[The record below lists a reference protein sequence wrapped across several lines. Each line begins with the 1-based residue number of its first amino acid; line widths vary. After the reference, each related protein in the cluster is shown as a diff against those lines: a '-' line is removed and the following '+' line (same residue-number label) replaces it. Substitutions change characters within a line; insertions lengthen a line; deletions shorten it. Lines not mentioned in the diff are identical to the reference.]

1 MKNPF
6 YERRERGRFHINPFL
21 LPVILFALWCG
32 FFRQYLM
39 MFFLMLCH
47 ELAHLVAL
55 WKREIKIHS
64 ISVEPF
70 GINIRLQNEL
80 IQNPDDEIIM
90 ALAGPLCNL
99 GLALAFLLFRSVS
112 GIWNQELSFLYYAN
126 ISCALVNLLPAVPLD
141 GGRVLRA
148 FLSKFIGYIKA
159 YYFCEKLTKILSL
172 LLIVCGIWL
181 FFATRFNFSVCLIGC
196 FLYGN
201 LFMEKNNLRLYLMRE
216 IADYKKRQK
225 VIESM
230 PISSIAVNKDLSA
243 RKILNHFC
251 HNRYYLI
258 TVLDGI
264 QIMGTLTEG
273 ELIDGIIRKGSNVKM
288 KELVMKHRAQ
298 HSIAE
303 HDKIFLSKR
312 KG

>member
-1 MKNPF
+1 MRNPF
-6 YERRERGRFHINPFL
+6 RKQRRFRISPFF
-21 LPVILFALWCG
+21 LPVIFFVFCCG
-32 FFRQYLM
+32 FLREYLM

-47 ELAHLVAL
+47 ELAHLLAL
-55 WKREIKIHS
+55 WKREIKVHS
-64 ISVEPF
+64 ISLEPF
-70 GINIRLQNEL
+70 GINIRLQTEL

-99 GLALAFLLFRSVS
+99 GMALTLLLFKGSS
-112 GIWNQELSFLYYAN
+112 GIWNRELSFLYAAN

-159 YYFCEKLTKILSL
+159 YYFCEKLTRFLSL
-172 LLIVCGIWL
+172 LLIACGVWL
-181 FFATRFNFSVCLIGC
+181 FFLTRFNFSVCLIGC

-201 LFMEKNNLRLYLMRE
+201 LFVEKNHLRLYLMRE

-225 VIESM
+225 VVESM
-230 PISSIAVNKDLSA
+230 PVSGIAVNQNVSA
-243 RKILNHFC
+243 RKMLNQLC

-264 QIMGTLTEG
+264 QIIGTLTEG
-273 ELIDGIIRKGSNVKM
+273 ELIDGMIRKGANVKM
-288 KELVMKHRAQ
+288 KELVIR
-298 HSIAE
+298 
-303 HDKIFLSKR
+303 
-312 KG
+312 